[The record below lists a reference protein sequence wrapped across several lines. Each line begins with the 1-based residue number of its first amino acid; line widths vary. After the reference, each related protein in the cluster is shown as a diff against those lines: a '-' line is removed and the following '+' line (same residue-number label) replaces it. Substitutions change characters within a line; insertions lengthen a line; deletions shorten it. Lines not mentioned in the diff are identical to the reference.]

1 MRQIPPA
8 GIIEAALG
16 RLGSI
21 EAPELNSEVKELRE
35 LGTRTRLDSISDNTF
50 SPFERGYL
58 LGLETA
64 RMLLLMLPAAQINN
78 IEI

>member
-35 LGTRTRLDSISDNTF
+35 LGTRLDTISDNDF